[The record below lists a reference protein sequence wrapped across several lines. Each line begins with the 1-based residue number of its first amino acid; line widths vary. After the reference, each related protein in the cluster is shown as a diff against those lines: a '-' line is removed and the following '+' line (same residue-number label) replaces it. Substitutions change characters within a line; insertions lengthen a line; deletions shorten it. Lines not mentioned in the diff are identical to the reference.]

1 MVRRAKKMPRAHVGA
16 TQPDLQ
22 VLHRCSLRASQGPLK
37 GVNQGTCVLYLRHA
51 TLSRDPEQ
59 SIRTGRA
66 VRHGTSACMCESGL
80 RISWRELARRGW
92 SLKASAIYS
101 EAVAVLE
108 VPTMSR
114 WIFMA
119 AAQRAHNTV
128 CHHGSTRVLS
138 QRVVSGAG
146 RSSDPYNKGRKPLTH
161 LHRRTTLSSLA
172 GPR

>member
-1 MVRRAKKMPRAHVGA
+1 VVRRAKKMPRAHVGA

-59 SIRTGRA
+59 SRRTGRA
-66 VRHGTSACMCESGL
+66 AATGCPLDRVTAASGFHGGSPCAIGS
-80 RISWRELARRGW
+80 
-92 SLKASAIYS
+92 SLKALAIYR
-101 EAVAVLE
+101 EVVAVLDA
-108 VPTMSR
+108 PTMSR

-119 AAQRAHNTV
+119 AAQRAHNTA
-128 CHHGSTRVLS
+128 CHHGPTRACS
-138 QRVVSGAG
+138 QRVASGAR

-161 LHRRTTLSSLA
+161 LQRRATLSSLA